1 MPTLINSVFPAWF
14 VYLFLFAI
22 LSASMSTASSLFHVS
37 DSAIGRDLYDKAI
50 RKGLAG
56 AASATVTKVAT
67 LVVIV
72 LTLLLSLFPPDAVAF
87 LATFSFGA
95 LGATFLAPFAATLYW
110 KQATTPG
117 IIASMVGGL
126 AATLLWYMIV
136 YSKTAPK
143 ITGINVAPPLG
154 LLDPLFVAIPISFA
168 LVIIA
173 SLVTKKP
180 AEEHIA
186 RAFTGIS

>member
-1 MPTLINSVFPAWF
+1 
-14 VYLFLFAI
+14 
-22 LSASMSTASSLFHVS
+22 
-37 DSAIGRDLYDKAI
+37 
-50 RKGLAG
+50 
-56 AASATVTKVAT
+56 
-67 LVVIV
+67 
-72 LTLLLSLFPPDAVAF
+72 
-87 LATFSFGA
+87 
-95 LGATFLAPFAATLYW
+95 
-110 KQATTPG
+110 
-117 IIASMVGGL
+117 MVGGL

-168 LVIIA
+168 LVIIV